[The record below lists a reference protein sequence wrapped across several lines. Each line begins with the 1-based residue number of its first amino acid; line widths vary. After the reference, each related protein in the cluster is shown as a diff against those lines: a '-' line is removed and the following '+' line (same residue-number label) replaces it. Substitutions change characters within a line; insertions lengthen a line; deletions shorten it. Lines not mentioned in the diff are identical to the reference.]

1 MRHSLN
7 AGPLPACQA
16 ITCMGIN
23 NEDNSLG
30 SHNCNLLFRIK
41 LSAPQRRG
49 KSIKHLSAIF
59 SLLSYASIH
68 PTVQEEKK
76 GNQSALTYHLFCN
89 FSHVFLPIHLL
100 IGEIHA
106 E

>member
-16 ITCMGIN
+16 IPCMGIN
-23 NEDNSLG
+23 NKDNSLG
-30 SHNCNLLFRIK
+30 SHNCNPLSRII
-41 LSAPQRRG
+41 LSAAQRRG
-49 KSIKHLSAIF
+49 NSIKYLSAIF
-59 SLLSYASIH
+59 LLLSYASIH

-76 GNQSALTYHLFCN
+76 GNQSALTYHFFCDC
-89 FSHVFLPIHLL
+89 SHVFLPIHFL
-100 IGEIHA
+100 ISEIHA